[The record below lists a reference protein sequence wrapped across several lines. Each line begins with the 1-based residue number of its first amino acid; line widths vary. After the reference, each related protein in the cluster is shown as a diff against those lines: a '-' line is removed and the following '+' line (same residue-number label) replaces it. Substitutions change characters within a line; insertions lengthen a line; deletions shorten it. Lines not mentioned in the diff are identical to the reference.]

1 VRAHLLLAAA
11 LGALAGASAACAQ
24 AAGAPERAPLSTFAY
39 DRSAPLD
46 LRTGPAEM
54 VQGMQLSPISFA
66 SPRGGRATGLLVV
79 PPGRGPFAGIVLQHG
94 MPGSAAITVP
104 QALYLARHGA
114 VVVAL
119 DAPFARR
126 GGRYNL
132 MTEADSAEQ
141 VQLIVDLQRAVDLL
155 LARRDVDPARLAY
168 VGRSYGGAMGALL
181 AGVDR
186 RFKTFVLMVG
196 DGGLVAH
203 VTGPE
208 DEDFM
213 GRLLRPQRERWLAAM
228 RPIEPSLF
236 VGLAPPASILF
247 QNGRRDDLVP
257 VRDAEA
263 LHAAAR
269 SPKTVRWYDAGH
281 SLNAQAYVDQ
291 LDWLHRA
298 IGTTPPGPGDQEG
311 PTPVRRQGNGI

>member
-1 VRAHLLLAAA
+1 MRATLLLAAA
-11 LGALAGASAACAQ
+11 LGALAGAPAACAQ
-24 AAGAPERAPLSTFAY
+24 AAATPDRAPLSTFAY

-46 LRTGPAEM
+46 LRLGPLEPAQD
-54 VQGMQLSPISFA
+54 VQRRTLSFA
-66 SPRGGRATGLLVV
+66 SPRGGRATGLLVT
-79 PPGRGPFAGIVLQHG
+79 PRGRGPFAGIVLQHG
-94 MPGSAAITVP
+94 MPGSASTRAGHAV
-104 QALYLARHGA
+104 YLARRGA

-119 DAPFARR
+119 DAPFVRR
-126 GGRYNL
+126 GGQGVR

-155 LARRDVDPARLAY
+155 LARPDVDSTRLAF
-168 VGRSYGGAMGALL
+168 VGISYGGAMGALL
-181 AGVDR
+181 AGVER
-186 RFKTFVLMVG
+186 RLKTYVIMVG

-203 VTGPE
+203 VTGPD
-208 DEDFM
+208 DEGFM
-213 GRLLRPQRERWLAAM
+213 GRLLRTQRERWLAAM

-236 VGLAPPASILF
+236 VGRAPPASILF
-247 QNGRRDDLVP
+247 QNGRRDELVP

-281 SLNAQAYVDQ
+281 SLNARAYVDQ

-298 IGTTPPGPGDQEG
+298 IGTSPPGPGDKDG
-311 PTPVRRQGNGI
+311 PLPGARQ

>member
-1 VRAHLLLAAA
+1 MRAPLLLAAV
-11 LGALAGASAACAQ
+11 LGALAGAPAACAQ
-24 AAGAPERAPLSTFAY
+24 AAAPPERAPLSVFAY

-46 LRTGPAEM
+46 LRTAPART
-54 VQGMQLSPISFA
+54 VQGMRLHRISFA
-66 SPRGGRATGLLVV
+66 SPRGGRATGLLLV
-79 PPGRGPFAGIVLQHG
+79 PAGRGPFAGIVLQHG
-94 MPGSAAITVP
+94 MPGNADVTVP

-126 GGRYNL
+126 GGPL
-132 MTEADSAEQ
+132 VHMTEADSAEQ

-181 AGVDR
+181 AGVER
-186 RFKTFVLMVG
+186 RFRTYVLMVG

-203 VTGPE
+203 IAGP
-208 DEDFM
+208 DDGGFM
-213 GRLLRPQRERWLAAM
+213 GRLMRTQRERWLAAM

-247 QNGRRDDLVP
+247 QNGRHDELVP

-269 SPKTVRWYDAGH
+269 DPRTVRWYDAGH
-281 SLNAQAYVDQ
+281 GLNGQAFVDQ
-291 LDWLHRA
+291 LQWLHRTV
-298 IGTTPPGPGDQEG
+298 GTSPPGREDRMG
-311 PTPVRRQGNGI
+311 PERP

>member
-1 VRAHLLLAAA
+1 VRASLLLAAV
-11 LGALAGASAACAQ
+11 LGALADGPAARAQ
-24 AAGAPERAPLSTFAY
+24 AAAPPGRAPLSTFAY
-39 DRSAPLD
+39 DRSAPLG
-46 LRTGPAEM
+46 LRTGPWER
-54 VQGMQLSPISFA
+54 VQGMQLRTISFA

-79 PPGRGPFAGIVLQHG
+79 PPGRGPFAGVVLQHG
-94 MPGSAAITVP
+94 MPGRASRMVGHAAYI
-104 QALYLARHGA
+104 ARRGA

-119 DAPFARR
+119 DAPFVRR
-126 GGRYNL
+126 GGPPTR

-155 LARRDVDPARLAY
+155 LARRDVDPGRLAY
-168 VGRSYGGAMGALL
+168 VGGSYGGAMGALL
-181 AGVDR
+181 AGVER
-186 RFKTFVLMVG
+186 RLKTYVLMVG

-203 VTGPE
+203 FGGP
-208 DEDFM
+208 DDAGFM

-247 QNGRRDDLVP
+247 QNGRRDEMVP

-269 SPKTVRWYDAGH
+269 SPRTIRWYDAGH
-281 SLNAQAYVDQ
+281 SLNARAYVDQ

-298 IGTTPPGPGDQEG
+298 VGTTPPGPGDKDG
-311 PTPVRRQGNGI
+311 PLPGARQ